1 VDRAVEGRP
10 LDEQDLVDGR
20 TLFVADRTGL
30 VAIDTANLRQRAR
43 GLDGTSLKSLR
54 VSGGWV

>member
-1 VDRAVEGRP
+1 VEGRP